1 MQALGLRGGARTLP
15 VWAVL
20 AFQAFEYVR
29 FHRQPTPALV
39 CAPPEAPAL
48 GWEVARELA
57 HCRSDLA
64 VALTCPAPSDFPEAE
79 KAEWS
84 AELRTAALAAVG
96 SLCGT
101 LVSWILRAL
110 GACCCRNAEEAVLE
124 EEARHEDRLF
134 KSLEV
139 SPTHRGRARGQGVVR

>member
-29 FHRQPTPALV
+29 FHQQPAAPLV

-57 HCRSDLA
+57 HCRSELA
-64 VALTCPAPSDFPEAE
+64 VALTCPAPPDLPEDE

-84 AELRTAALAAVG
+84 QGLRTSVLAAVG

-110 GACCCRNAEEAVLE
+110 GACCCRDVEEAGR
-124 EEARHEDRLF
+124 EEARHEDRLL
-134 KSLEV
+134 KGLEV